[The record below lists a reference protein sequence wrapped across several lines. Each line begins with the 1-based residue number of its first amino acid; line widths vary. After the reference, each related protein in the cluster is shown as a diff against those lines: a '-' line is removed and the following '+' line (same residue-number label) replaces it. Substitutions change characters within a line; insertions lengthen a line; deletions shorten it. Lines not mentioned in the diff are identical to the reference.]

1 MIHIHIDNNHPIDMD
16 IHINISMK
24 NSMNST
30 QSPIIS
36 NRYYNNEK
44 YLYDNQHKK
53 IYTLQQI
60 HENVEMIQKYYEQ
73 ILDKPIS
80 SLSSCFFPF
89 KKMIK
94 IFKIFRTKST
104 EQTNQLENKSPFI
117 FGGETLQW
125 IALPQYTDHIYE
137 NELIN

>member
-1 MIHIHIDNNHPIDMD
+1 MD

-24 NSMNST
+24 NSMNSI

-60 HENVEMIQKYYEQ
+60 HDNVEMIQKYYEQ

-80 SLSSCFFPF
+80 SLSYVFFHV
-89 KKMIK
+89 KK
-94 IFKIFRTKST
+94 
-104 EQTNQLENKSPFI
+104 
-117 FGGETLQW
+117 
-125 IALPQYTDHIYE
+125 
-137 NELIN
+137 